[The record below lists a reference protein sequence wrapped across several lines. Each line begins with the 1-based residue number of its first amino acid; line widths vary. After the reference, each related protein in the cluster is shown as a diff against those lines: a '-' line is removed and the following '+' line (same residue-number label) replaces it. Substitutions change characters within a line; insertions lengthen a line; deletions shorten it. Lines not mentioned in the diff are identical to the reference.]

1 MRPQRWKTRAAIAAS
16 LWLLLLAGPLPLARG
31 AEDGGDTWFDLSDF
45 NPLGKL
51 FDPIER
57 AIPHLTIKGMLR
69 QQTRFPLQSDDNSDS
84 QDLAQGIVGRKR
96 HWDFDNIEWL
106 GELELRY
113 QPTPSLEL
121 VNIWNM
127 QYDAIYDWDHWW
139 RQGDKGTIRV
149 FPDGRKRSV
158 HPNRWIEREMEYYH
172 SSKRYLRELYLNWTQ
187 GPFNLVLGK
196 QQQVWGKID
205 FALIDVLNPVDR
217 RMGNIYGL
225 LDAKWRRIPLWMGTF
240 RYLFGDGRY
249 YLQLTWDPDFEQDP
263 GLPQGYPYDVTRN
276 PALPPFG
283 AGRRVDQGGVVS
295 IRLKD
300 NQPSEA
306 FRNHQWYLR
315 FGYNWQGFD
324 GFLFY
329 ACQWNPVAALFRRNA
344 AVTRQQI
351 FVPQTGKFRDPKGD
365 AVHVTGDVDIFLEP
379 EHTRLHRLGA
389 TFDKTVYFWRRDW
402 LFIYEG
408 MATFNQYF
416 PVSDLSRFDP
426 KTGNRLPGAKGFTS
440 RSPETLNFLKGVRS
454 SQSDGLA
461 KRNWMLNALQVDTHA
476 LRGHLVISGIYTN
489 NVIFGRDGHIFF
501 PARNHGS
508 LSTFSLNLNYWP
520 GRWEGRWWLRY
531 GLRLTPEQG
540 SYRMNFRT
548 DYTFSSY
555 LKTTLNLWLWDGNQN
570 DGPDGLFRDRDLVD
584 LRFEDNF

>member
-1 MRPQRWKTRAAIAAS
+1 MRPSW
-16 LWLLLLAGPLPLARG
+16 PLFGCFSWPGRSPWPGG
-31 AEDGGDTWFDLSDF
+31 AEDGGETWFDLSDF

-51 FDPIER
+51 FDPVEQ
-57 AIPHLTIKGMLR
+57 AILHLTIKGMLR
-69 QQTRFPLQSDDNSDS
+69 HQTRFPLRSDDAFDS

-96 HWDFDNIEWL
+96 HWDFDNLEWL

-121 VNIWNM
+121 VNIWHL

-139 RQGDKGTIRV
+139 RRGDKGTIRV
-149 FPDGRKRSV
+149 FPDGRQRRV
-158 HPNRWIEREMEYYH
+158 HPNQWIEREMEYYH
-172 SSKRYLRELYLNWTQ
+172 SSDRYLRELYLNWTQ

-225 LDAKWRRIPLWMGTF
+225 
-240 RYLFGDGRY
+240 
-249 YLQLTWDPDFEQDP
+249 
-263 GLPQGYPYDVTRN
+263 
-276 PALPPFG
+276 
-283 AGRRVDQGGVVS
+283 
-295 IRLKD
+295 
-300 NQPSEA
+300 
-306 FRNHQWYLR
+306 
-315 FGYNWQGFD
+315 
-324 GFLFY
+324 
-329 ACQWNPVAALFRRNA
+329 
-344 AVTRQQI
+344 
-351 FVPQTGKFRDPKGD
+351 GD
-365 AVHVTGDVDIFLEP
+365 AVHASGDVDVFLEP
-379 EHTRLHRLGA
+379 KHTRLHRLGA

-416 PVSDLSRFDP
+416 PVSDLVRFNP
-426 KTGNRLPGAKGFTS
+426 RTGNPIGFTR

-454 SQSDGLA
+454 SRSDGLA

-476 LRGHLVISGIYTN
+476 LQGHLVISGIYIHN
-489 NVIFGRDGHIFF
+489 MIFGRDGHIFF

-508 LSTFSLNLNYWP
+508 LNTFFLGLNYWP

-531 GLRLTPEQG
+531 GLRLFPEQG
-540 SYRMNFRT
+540 SYWMNFRT

-555 LKTTLNLWLWDGNQN
+555 LKATLNLWLWDGNQN
-570 DGPDGLFRDRDLVD
+570 DGPDGLFRNRDLVD
-584 LRFEDNF
+584 LRFEYNF